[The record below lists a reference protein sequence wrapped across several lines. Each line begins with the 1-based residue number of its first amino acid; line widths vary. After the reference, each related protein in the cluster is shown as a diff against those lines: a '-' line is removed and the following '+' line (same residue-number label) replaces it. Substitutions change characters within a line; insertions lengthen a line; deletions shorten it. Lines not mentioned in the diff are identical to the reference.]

1 MCVVSVS
8 ALERV
13 CVCVSVTELCVSECL
28 YVCVYKYES
37 CECAHTRAGWS
48 QESGG
53 RSGEERGESA
63 TSSWGHRCLSHPS
76 PSRKKQ
82 CQPEMLN
89 CQSRSSPKD
98 FTQSKNINL
107 KNFCDFDQKLSHLKT
122 SGPVNLWLRDRL
134 WGLFPETQVP
144 YVTPLLI
151 VYTNSFELCPHF
163 ITPQLG
169 KSSQEKS
176 LQCTHCSCK
185 HSIYEIEN
193 TCRYLKVIEKDA
205 HVHVGLFT
213 QQSNVQSAKQHSWMF
228 YFMYTQGKVENRRQS
243 TRVKRCFSTN
253 TVWNP
258 QCMKGLVAKVQKKF
272 TNFNQIGKTQMKG
285 NALIYW

>member
-185 HSIYEIEN
+185 HSIYEIRKHLQIPKGYWKGCPCLCGSIYTAKQRAISKATLVN
-193 TCRYLKVIEKDA
+193 VLF
-205 HVHVGLFT
+205 HVH
-213 QQSNVQSAKQHSWMF
+213 S
-228 YFMYTQGKVENRRQS
+228 RQS
-243 TRVKRCFSTN
+243 GKQETKHTCK
-253 TVWNP
+253 TVL
-258 QCMKGLVAKVQKKF
+258 QCKYCMKSTMYEGTGSKSTKKIHKF
-272 TNFNQIGKTQMKG
+272 
-285 NALIYW
+285 